1 MANKIPLIDRLQDRG
16 FIDQWGFMAFA
27 GIGFVAIIS
36 TKAIG
41 INTTWV
47 AAGAVLSMILYA
59 LIIGR
64 SGTGRLRADQA
75 GDNCYYLGLIYTLAS
90 LSYAIA
96 TFDPSNTASTI
107 VQGFGIALAT
117 TIVGLILRVYFS
129 QGRPDLENV
138 EEQARLELTEASTR
152 LKAELNGVVRQMN
165 DFSRELQQSMQ
176 EMHEAATKNIEDF
189 TKSSVLGLQSVVE
202 TANAAMSSES
212 SDFTA
217 RSKKYSTSFNAL
229 LGKLEQH
236 SATLEQLNTA
246 HSAIASTA
254 DVAKDAAASALSIIE
269 ALHKTAGGATAAATA
284 AESASTA
291 ASHSA
296 RQLADTV
303 GDFEESLARIR
314 QETDKQ
320 IAELAAGP
328 GTVAANTIATVNSA
342 CEALVLQIEQIAA
355 LHDNIRSGLADQ
367 TSVAVEAS
375 KRHNNEL
382 EAELARSRGLVTK
395 VHSALADM
403 TDSIAKTV
411 EGTA

>member
-16 FIDQWGFMAFA
+16 FIDQWGFIAFA
-27 GIGFVAIIS
+27 VAGFAAIVS
-36 TKAIG
+36 AKAFGLDTI
-41 INTTWV
+41 WV
-47 AAGAVLSMILYA
+47 AVGAIFSMLLYA
-59 LIIGR
+59 LVIGR

-96 TFDPSNTASTI
+96 TFDPNNTASTI
-107 VQGFGIALAT
+107 VQGFGVALAT
-117 TIVGLILRVYFS
+117 TIFGLILRVFFS

-236 SATLEQLNTA
+236 SATLEHLNTA

-254 DVAKDAAASALSIIE
+254 DAAKDAATSALSIVE

-284 AESASTA
+284 AETASAA

-303 GDFEESLARIR
+303 GAFEESLARIR

-355 LHDNIRSGLADQ
+355 LHNNIRNGLADQ
-367 TSVAVEAS
+367 TSAAVDTS
-375 KRHNNEL
+375 RRHNDEL

-395 VHSALADM
+395 VHSALVDM

-411 EGTA
+411 EGAA

>member
-1 MANKIPLIDRLQDRG
+1 MANKIPLIDRLRDRG
-16 FIDQWGFMAFA
+16 FIDQWGFIAFA
-27 GIGFVAIIS
+27 VAGFAAIVS
-36 TKAIG
+36 AKAFGLDTI
-41 INTTWV
+41 WV
-47 AAGAVLSMILYA
+47 AVGAIFSMLLYA
-59 LIIGR
+59 LVIGR

-96 TFDPSNTASTI
+96 TFDPNNTASTI
-107 VQGFGIALAT
+107 VQGFGVALAT
-117 TIVGLILRVYFS
+117 TIFGLILRVFFS

-236 SATLEQLNTA
+236 TGTLEHLNTA

-254 DVAKDAAASALSIIE
+254 DVAKDAATSALSIVE

-284 AESASTA
+284 AETASTA

-303 GDFEESLARIR
+303 SDFEESLARIR

-355 LHDNIRSGLADQ
+355 LHDNIRDGLADQ
-367 TSVAVEAS
+367 TSVAVETS
-375 KRHNNEL
+375 RRHNTEL

-395 VHSALADM
+395 VHSALVDM
-403 TDSIAKTV
+403 TESIAKTV
-411 EGTA
+411 EGAA